1 MWLALSVHNLRAVQM
16 FIFNQDSSSISMLFA
31 FRKSIFSLF
40 LLIGILQLSSCNV
53 YRQNVMF
60 RTEGDVNADLLRASM
75 AEAGRNYKIQPND
88 VLNIRIYTNKGE
100 ILVDPNN
107 FLRQEL
113 TQTGTSGGGRNV
125 AAQQGSQKEDQEYT
139 VLPNGEVK
147 VPMIGF
153 VPVQG
158 LTVSQADSLFQSRFE
173 TYYRDT
179 YVYSQV
185 ISRRVVVLGAAGGKV
200 IPLGNENINVV
211 EVLALSG
218 GIPENGKAQNIR
230 LIRDVASAK
239 PIVQVIDLS
248 TIAGLQRASLRVQ
261 PNDVIYI
268 EPVKRV
274 FNESL
279 RDVLTVIGALSNVL
293 TSYIVI
299 KNIIN

>member
-1 MWLALSVHNLRAVQM
+1 MSSAL
-16 FIFNQDSSSISMLFA
+16 
-31 FRKSIFSLF
+31 RKSFFYLF
-40 LLIGILQLSSCNV
+40 LLIGVSQLSSCNV

-60 RTEGDVNADLLRASM
+60 RTDGDVNADLLRASM
-75 AEAGRNYKIQPND
+75 AEAGRNYRIQPND

-100 ILVDPNN
+100 ILIDPNS

-113 TQTGTSGGGRNV
+113 GSGGNITGGGANRGNR
-125 AAQQGSQKEDQEYT
+125 AGQTNNTYQQGGQQQQQYGQEYT

-153 VPVQG
+153 VQVQG
-158 LTVSQADSLFQSRFE
+158 LTVAQADSVFQSQFE

-185 ISRRVVVLGAAGGKV
+185 VSRRVVVLGATGGSV
-200 IPLGNENINVV
+200 IPLTNENINVV
-211 EVLALSG
+211 EVLALAG
-218 GIPENGKAQNIR
+218 GIPEDGKAQNIR
-230 LIRDVASAK
+230 LIRDIATDK
-239 PIVQVIDLS
+239 PIVHVIDLS
-248 TIAGLQRASLRVQ
+248 TIAGLQKASLRVQ
-261 PNDVIYI
+261 PNDVIYV

-279 RDVLTVIGALSNVL
+279 RDVLTVIGAVSNVL

-299 KNIIN
+299 RNIISE

>member
-1 MWLALSVHNLRAVQM
+1 
-16 FIFNQDSSSISMLFA
+16 MLFA
-31 FRKSIFSLF
+31 FRKPIFYLL
-40 LLIGILQLSSCNV
+40 LLIGISQLSSCNV

-60 RTEGDVNADLLRASM
+60 RTEGDVNADLLRAST
-75 AEAGRNYKIQPND
+75 AEAGRNYRIQPND

-113 TQTGTSGGGRNV
+113 TQTGGRGGGNV
-125 AAQQGSQKEDQEYT
+125 AAQQNNQKDQQEYT

-185 ISRRVVVLGAAGGKV
+185 ISRRVVVLGATGGRV
-200 IPLGNENINVV
+200 VPLSNENINVV
-211 EVLALSG
+211 EVLALAG
-218 GIPENGKAQNIR
+218 GIPENGKAHNIR
-230 LIRDVASAK
+230 LIRDVASGK
-239 PIVQVIDLS
+239 PIVHVIDLS
-248 TIAGLQRASLRVQ
+248 TVAGLQRASLKVQ
-261 PNDVIYI
+261 PNDVIYV
-268 EPVKRV
+268 EPVRRV

-279 RDVLTVIGALSNVL
+279 RDVLTVVGALSNVL

-299 KNIIN
+299 RNIIN

>member
-1 MWLALSVHNLRAVQM
+1 
-16 FIFNQDSSSISMLFA
+16 
-31 FRKSIFSLF
+31 
-40 LLIGILQLSSCNV
+40 
-53 YRQNVMF
+53 MF
-60 RTEGDVNADLLRASM
+60 RTEGDVNTDLLRASII
-75 AEAGRNYKIQPND
+75 EAGRNYKIQPND
-88 VLNIRIYTNKGE
+88 VLDIRIYTNKGE

-113 TQTGTSGGGRNV
+113 AQSGGRNTMGV
-125 AAQQGSQKEDQEYT
+125 QSGPQQQKPQEYT

-158 LTVSQADSLFQSRFE
+158 FTLAQADSVFQSRFE

-179 YVYSQV
+179 YVYSEV
-185 ISRRVVVLGAAGGKV
+185 ISRRVVVLGATGGSV
-200 IPLGNENINVV
+200 IPLERENINVV
-211 EVLALSG
+211 EILALAG

-230 LIRDVASAK
+230 LVRNIASDK
-239 PIVQVIDLS
+239 PIVHVIDLS
-248 TIAGLQRASLRVQ
+248 TIAGLQKASLKVQ
-261 PNDVIYI
+261 PNDVIYV

-279 RDVLTVIGALSNVL
+279 RDVLMVIGAVSNVL

-299 KNIIN
+299 KDIIN

>member
-1 MWLALSVHNLRAVQM
+1 M
-16 FIFNQDSSSISMLFA
+16 
-31 FRKSIFSLF
+31 
-40 LLIGILQLSSCNV
+40 
-53 YRQNVMF
+53 
-60 RTEGDVNADLLRASM
+60 NADLLRASM